1 MTSNVRDKPGPDKLG
16 TGADLLR
23 RAAEVLRKVA
33 EGATK
38 GPWHHVDYAGGPDPE
53 TTFMGCGS
61 IVTMHEDGF
70 GGPIAA
76 PSGDLYPRGIY
87 SPFEDMVYIAL
98 VHPPVALA
106 LAEVM
111 NRLAKVWS
119 HTDGIVCDLGE
130 ALARAVL
137 REGES

>member
-1 MTSNVRDKPGPDKLG
+1 MSGPDKPG

-23 RAAEVLRKVA
+23 RAAEVLRKAA

-106 LAEVM
+106 LADWM
-111 NRLAKVWS
+111 DLAEQALGPWEAAG
-119 HTDGIVCDLGE
+119 HELTRTDEMAV
-130 ALARAVL
+130 AVARAVL